1 MYQEQRMSAIVEYL
15 HTHRTITLDEICDMF
30 TVSKDTARRDLV
42 KLEEN
47 GEVMRVKGGATLSS
61 SHIIDYSERT
71 PTKAKEQIAKEA
83 ASLISKG
90 YDVLLDTSSTIALMA
105 KYMDVKHVTVIT
117 NSIDNVDL
125 LDQYTACDTFL
136 LPGKFNGKNRN
147 VTGSRTISTLQEYKV
162 DQLFLGTC
170 GVGADGITSPSEEEA
185 FLKRQMIQCAR
196 QVIMLA
202 DHTKFER
209 EFLHRVCDM
218 SDIDILITNKAPEA
232 DVREKIEQNQVRLIV
247 TDFDKGEETQ

>member
-1 MYQEQRMSAIVEYL
+1 VYQEQRMSAIVEYL
-15 HTHRTITLDEICDMF
+15 HKHRTITLEEICDMF

-47 GEVMRVKGGATLSS
+47 GKVMRVKGGATLSS
-61 SHIIDYSERT
+61 SHIINYSERT

-83 ASLISKG
+83 VSFISEG

-117 NSIDNVDL
+117 NSIDNIHF

-136 LPGKFNGKNRN
+136 LPGKFNGKSRN
-147 VTGSRTISTLQEYKV
+147 VTGPRTISTLQEYKV

-170 GVGADGITSPSEEEA
+170 GVGADGITSPSEEES
-185 FLKRQMIQCAR
+185 FLKRQMIQSAR

-202 DHTKFER
+202 EHKKFER
-209 EFLHRVCDM
+209 EFLHRVCDI
-218 SDIDILITNKAPEA
+218 SDIDVLITNKEPEA
-232 DVREKIEQNQVRLIV
+232 DIKEKIEQNQVQLIV
-247 TDFDKGEETQ
+247 TDFNKGDETR